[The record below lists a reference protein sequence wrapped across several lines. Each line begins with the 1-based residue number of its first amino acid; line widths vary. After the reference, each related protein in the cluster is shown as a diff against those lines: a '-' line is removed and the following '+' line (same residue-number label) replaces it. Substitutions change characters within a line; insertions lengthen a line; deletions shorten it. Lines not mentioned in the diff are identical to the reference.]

1 MLVHSRLFCSQ
12 PVLREGVGRH
22 CDDGNFL
29 CVLSVQRADHP
40 GGLVAVHN
48 RHHDVHQDHVKFTG
62 AAFFEYIQGF
72 PAIPR
77 LGHDGTLILE
87 HKFRDFHIQ
96 PIVFRQKNMEA
107 LDRLLRC
114 ILLLLPLVPIL
125 IDLKR
130 DPDHKGSPH
139 TFFTFEGDGSP
150 HFLDQLLGN
159 RHSQACSRVFCA
171 AAGILLCKGLKN
183 TFLERLGH
191 PDPRIPADKFHC
203 GYICPLGWELLA
215 AHIDLSVFLVI
226 LHRVG
231 QDIHHHPFHMARASD
246 ELPVKDPFLLQ
257 GDPDILLRGHL
268 LNHNQHFL
276 SNAAQIKGDLF
287 QDHFLRLQLA
297 HVQDFVDQLQQQ
309 MGCLFDLSPALR
321 LLLYI
326 RRVMVGHVDHAA
338 DPIDRRPDV
347 MAHTLEELGFG
358 LVGSLRFFRRS
369 QKLRFVLLLLFLFQ
383 LLVGQIGPVH
393 PEPEYTE
400 YQKIKKDSTCYTQG
414 QIVEHFRIRQIGIDV
429 VVPLLQHDPVA
440 SGPILSQVKNVPAVR
455 VLLHGLNHLV
465 VRGILAKQTLIVAGN
480 DHPLIRHK
488 NRSVFLGTV
497 AIQ

>member
-1 MLVHSRLFCSQ
+1 
-12 PVLREGVGRH
+12 
-22 CDDGNFL
+22 
-29 CVLSVQRADHP
+29 
-40 GGLVAVHN
+40 
-48 RHHDVHQDHVKFTG
+48 
-62 AAFFEYIQGF
+62 
-72 PAIPR
+72 
-77 LGHDGTLILE
+77 
-87 HKFRDFHIQ
+87 
-96 PIVFRQKNMEA
+96 MEA
-107 LDRLLRC
+107 LDGLFRC

-139 TFFTFEGDGSP
+139 TFFTFEGDGSS
-150 HFLDQLLGN
+150 HFLDQLLGD

-191 PDPRIPADKFHC
+191 PDPRIPADKLHC

-246 ELPVKDPFLLQ
+246 ELPMNDPFLLQ

-268 LNHNQHFL
+268 LDYNQHFL
-276 SNAAQIKGDLF
+276 RNAAQIKGDLF
-287 QDHFLRLQLA
+287 QNHFLRFQFA

-309 MGCLFDLSPALR
+309 MGGLFDLCPALR
-321 LLLYI
+321 LLLHI
-326 RRVMVGHVDHAA
+326 RRIMVGHIDHAA
-338 DPIDRRPDV
+338 DPIDWRPDV

-358 LVGSLRFFRRS
+358 LVGSLRFFCRS
-369 QKLRFVLLLLFLFQ
+369 QKLRFVLFLLFLFQ

-393 PEPEYTE
+393 PEPEQTE
-400 YQKIKKDSTCYTQG
+400 YQEIKKGSACYTQG
-414 QIVEHFRIRQIGIDV
+414 QIVEHFRIRQIGIDII
-429 VVPLLQHDPVA
+429 VPLLQHDPVA
-440 SGPILSQVKNVPAVR
+440 SGPILSQVVNVLAVR
-455 VLLHGLNHLV
+455 MLLQCLNHLV
-465 VRGILAKQTLIVAGN
+465 LRGILAKQTLIVAGN
-480 DHPLIRHK
+480 DPALIHHK